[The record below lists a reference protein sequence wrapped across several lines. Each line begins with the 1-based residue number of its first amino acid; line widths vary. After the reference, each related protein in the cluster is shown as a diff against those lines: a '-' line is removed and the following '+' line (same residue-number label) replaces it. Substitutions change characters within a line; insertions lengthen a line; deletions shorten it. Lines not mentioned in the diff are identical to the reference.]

1 MKTPV
6 RSEGSVTFSLGELL
20 KLEDERVAGEARER
34 SECEQALV
42 DARVEAARRER
53 ADEEARARAEE
64 EALAQRRRT
73 ELEEMARREA
83 MQKATVEQARLEVE
97 ARTRADERERER
109 RHELDLMTRRT
120 AEPKPT
126 GIGALL
132 GATGL
137 GGGLMLAVTLVIHF
151 GVTQPA
157 NERRFSELDLRAGS
171 AEQKVI
177 EADKMIDDQRK
188 HLAVLEKNKTA
199 LEAQIQD
206 LQAAANAAKP
216 PGSGKNGGGGHGPT
230 PPPKP
235 VERKGEEC
243 DEKHDP
249 MCFGR
254 TR

>member
-1 MKTPV
+1 MKTPA
-6 RSEGSVTFSLGELL
+6 RSEGSAQFSLEELR

-34 SECEQALV
+34 AAREQAMV

-53 ADEEARARAEE
+53 AEEAAKARAEE
-64 EALAQRRRT
+64 EAIAQRQRA
-73 ELEEMARREA
+73 ELEAMARREA

-109 RHELDLMTRRT
+109 RHELELMTRRT

-157 NERRFSELDLRAGS
+157 NERRFSELDLRAGT

-177 EADKMIDDQRK
+177 EADKKLDDQRRQIK
-188 HLAVLEKNKTA
+188 VLERSKVA
-199 LEAQIQD
+199 LEDQIRD
-206 LQAAANAAKP
+206 LQAAANAQKAP
-216 PGSGKNGGGGHGPT
+216 VTGRSGGGHAPT
-230 PPPKP
+230 PPRPI
-235 VERKGEEC
+235 ERKGDDC

-249 MCFGR
+249 MCFGKPR
-254 TR
+254 

>member
-1 MKTPV
+1 MKTPA
-6 RSEGSVTFSLGELL
+6 RSEGSVTFSLGELM

-34 SECEQALV
+34 TAREQAIV

-53 ADEEARARAEE
+53 AEEEARARAEE
-64 EALAQRRRT
+64 EASAQRRRT

-157 NERRFSELDLRAGS
+157 NERRFTELDLRAGT

-177 EADKMIDDQRK
+177 EADRK
-188 HLAVLEKNKTA
+188 IENQQKHVAVLEKNKSA
-199 LEAQIQD
+199 LEAKIQE
-206 LQAAANAAKP
+206 LQTTANTAKP
-216 PGSGKNGGGGHGPT
+216 PVPGKGGGGHAPA
-230 PPPKP
+230 PPPRQP
-235 VERKGEEC
+235 ERKTEDC
-243 DEKHDP
+243 DDKIDP
-249 MCFGR
+249 MCFGK